1 MLVHTKTRHTRP
13 PGKRT
18 TVYKKPRKSI
28 PWREVAK
35 ESIEKYTEAGL
46 ALRGAR
52 FREGLT
58 QKQLAD
64 KLDILPHHVSLM
76 EHGKRAISKKMALR
90 LAEVLNV
97 NYKVFL

>member
-1 MLVHTKTRHTRP
+1 M
-13 PGKRT
+13 GIET
-18 TVYKKPRKSI
+18 TI

-35 ESIEKYTEAGL
+35 GNIKKYTEAGL

-52 FREGLT
+52 AKENLT

-64 KLDILPHHVSLM
+64 KLDILPHHVSEM
-76 EHGKRAISKKMALR
+76 EHGRRPISKKMALK
-90 LAEVLNV
+90 LASALHV